1 MHYKSI
7 CTINLYGYLFQ
18 HLFHKR
24 MVYLE
29 IIPYG
34 IIPPIPSK
42 WRTKQLHSVEYA
54 SSRCA
59 DGTFMGRNMDQYGEC
74 PIN

>member
-29 IIPYG
+29 IVPYG
-34 IIPPIPSK
+34 IIPLSPASDALSSSTAWNTPPAAV
-42 WRTKQLHSVEYA
+42 QMGHSW
-54 SSRCA
+54 
-59 DGTFMGRNMDQYGEC
+59 GEIW
-74 PIN
+74 INTVNVP